1 MSKYQILFS
10 SQFKKDFKK
19 YLKQP
24 KEKQAIKDVIATLA
38 NEGYLGIPENMVP
51 HKLKGN
57 YKGYWECHVK
67 PDILLIWK
75 QLEEPDNEIALA
87 RVGSHSDLF

>member
-24 KEKQAIKDVIATLA
+24 KEKT
-38 NEGYLGIPENMVP
+38 GYSGCD
-51 HKLKGN
+51 H
-57 YKGYWECHVK
+57 H
-67 PDILLIWK
+67 PD
-75 QLEEPDNEIALA
+75 Q
-87 RVGSHSDLF
+87 